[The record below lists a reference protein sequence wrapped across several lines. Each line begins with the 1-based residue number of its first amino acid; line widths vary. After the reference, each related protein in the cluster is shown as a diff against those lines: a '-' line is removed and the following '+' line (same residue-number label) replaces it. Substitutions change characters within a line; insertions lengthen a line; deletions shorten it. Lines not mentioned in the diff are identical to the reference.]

1 MMLLTGLTHILNR
14 EQEKQKTVGKKN
26 VTIES
31 IDRFNSRFILKNIYI
46 YSNLY
51 WILQIILWYLRE
63 DVVTNNEQM

>member
-1 MMLLTGLTHILNR
+1 MSIWQAFKPVAFYDVAYCLTHILNR

-46 YSNLY
+46 YIPIY
-51 WILQIILWYLRE
+51 IGYYR
-63 DVVTNNEQM
+63 

>member
-46 YSNLY
+46 YVFQF
-51 WILQIILWYLRE
+51 ILDIT
-63 DVVTNNEQM
+63 DNFVVSQGRRCYKQ

>member
-51 WILQIILWYLRE
+51 WIFQIILWYLRE